1 MSPANAKTMRLLAW
15 SIGLTALLAAILSAA
30 IVWLVEREHKEQD
43 LVRHSRA
50 ASHQI
55 SEVLLFLG
63 RMESNQRGFLLT
75 GSDLYLGDFFAAEK
89 ALPGLMDETV
99 RLLDRDQRH
108 EKRLADL
115 RHIVD
120 EKVREQS
127 STIDEMKHGRPEAAL
142 AIVKSDRGLKLMNQI
157 RQLLSEM
164 MNEEE
169 RARSTRISTMRTIST
184 MLQAGALVPLL
195 LICAIGLL
203 TRRYMLSSLSALTV
217 ALRQREQSQLR
228 LQLAM
233 DAAQLGSWQY
243 DPRYRV
249 VSGDTRFKQIVDV
262 AENEVP
268 VGKVMERVNPNDMG
282 KVWAAFNAV
291 HDPAESKGSTIE
303 FRLKGDGKL
312 RWVETLGL
320 AYREGIAGEQKA
332 VVLGIAADITRRKEH
347 EELLRQQ
354 ADLLDQSDD
363 AMVALRI
370 DDRGIVYWNRG
381 AEKLYG
387 YTAAEAK
394 GRRADELLQTRAPI
408 PVRDIDA
415 QVVHGGSWYGELT
428 HTTRDGRDI
437 VVESRIVLVSYDDD
451 TYALE
456 TNRDITERKHAEEAL
471 RKSEERFKTSI
482 LRSPVPTALFDDR
495 EQILAISQ
503 SWLRAAGGLSSAEL
517 RRMEDWT
524 IRAYGERSHE
534 ILELIR
540 EIIATEPEAR
550 TDELVL
556 NLGEGKRIWS
566 HVTSCLGAQS
576 DGRRLFLVVAQDVT
590 DRRAYEERIDLLMR
604 EARHR
609 TKNILGVVQA
619 VARQIATKERPE
631 EFIESFAERIQ
642 ALAANQ
648 DLLVKNLW
656 QGTDVKDLVCVQLA
670 HFADLVGS
678 RISVRGPQL
687 RLNAAASQAVGLA
700 VHELATNAGKYG
712 ALSTNAGQVDVSW
725 QLDDGTYTM
734 GWIERNGP
742 PVRPP
747 EHRGFG
753 SMVIESMAKVAV
765 GGEVE
770 LSYAPSGFEWH
781 LNCPAAAALEAK
793 ADIHS

>member
-15 SIGLTALLAAILSAA
+15 SIGITALLAAVLSAA
-30 IVWLVEREHKEQD
+30 IVWLVERERQEQD

-55 SEVLLFLG
+55 AEVLLFLG

-99 RLLDRDQRH
+99 RLLDGDQRH

-115 RHIVD
+115 RHTVD

-262 AENEVP
+262 TENEVP
-268 VGKVMERVNPNDMG
+268 VNKVMERVNPNDMG

-303 FRLKGDGKL
+303 FRLKGDGKV

-503 SWLRAAGGLSSAEL
+503 SWLKAAGVSAAEL
-517 RRMEDWT
+517 HRM
-524 IRAYGERSHE
+524 
-534 ILELIR
+534 
-540 EIIATEPEAR
+540 
-550 TDELVL
+550 
-556 NLGEGKRIWS
+556 
-566 HVTSCLGAQS
+566 
-576 DGRRLFLVVAQDVT
+576 QD
-590 DRRAYEERIDLLMR
+590 
-604 EARHR
+604 
-609 TKNILGVVQA
+609 
-619 VARQIATKERPE
+619 
-631 EFIESFAERIQ
+631 
-642 ALAANQ
+642 
-648 DLLVKNLW
+648 
-656 QGTDVKDLVCVQLA
+656 
-670 HFADLVGS
+670 
-678 RISVRGPQL
+678 
-687 RLNAAASQAVGLA
+687 
-700 VHELATNAGKYG
+700 
-712 ALSTNAGQVDVSW
+712 
-725 QLDDGTYTM
+725 
-734 GWIERNGP
+734 
-742 PVRPP
+742 
-747 EHRGFG
+747 
-753 SMVIESMAKVAV
+753 
-765 GGEVE
+765 
-770 LSYAPSGFEWH
+770 
-781 LNCPAAAALEAK
+781 
-793 ADIHS
+793 